1 MATPVVAEGPREMV
15 MDLRETEVVTRI
27 SANID
32 TGDFATAAAL
42 GERLIG
48 EFEAT
53 ELEICRAD
61 PEGGWKGYAVSV
73 GYRTPPADGEELA
86 DTLHRAVIPALFH
99 FGLNAEFFEIHGTP
113 ETGQYGSYDAYDTE
127 GDGYTLYSL
136 IASVGGTDPREPAYV
151 PRHDF
156 TPRAETDVISRV
168 HLYVPAGD
176 LRMAVDLCGR
186 PATDLSASL
195 VRVSTDAGPCEAVL
209 LSAFPALPGESG
221 EEALNRVTSEV
232 TDRLSQVNMSV
243 RAIHTGLEDDPFATE
258 PG

>member
-1 MATPVVAEGPREMV
+1 

-27 SANID
+27 SANIE
-32 TGDFATAAAL
+32 TEDFTDAATL
-42 GERLIG
+42 GERLIS

-61 PEGGWKGYAVSV
+61 PEGGRKGYSVSV

-86 DTLHRAVIPALFH
+86 ETLHRAAVPALFH

-113 ETGQYGSYDAYDTE
+113 ETGQYGSYDAYDTQA
-127 GDGYTLYSL
+127 DGYTLYSL
-136 IASVGGTDPREPAYV
+136 MAAVGGTDPREPAYV

-156 TPRAETDVISRV
+156 SPRAETDVISRV
-168 HLYVPAGD
+168 HLYVPTGD
-176 LRMAVDLCGR
+176 LRSAVDLCGR

-195 VRVSTDAGPCEAVL
+195 VRISTDAGPCEAVL
-209 LSAFPALPGESG
+209 LSAFPAQAGESG
-221 EEALNRVTSEV
+221 EEALSRVTSEV
-232 TDRLSQVNMSV
+232 ADRLSQVSMSV
-243 RAIHTGLEDDPFATE
+243 RAIHTGLEDDPFYTE